1 MGKLDGKI
9 ALVTGA
15 NSGIGLAT
23 AKRFVNEGVFVF
35 ITGRRD
41 AQLSA
46 AAREIGK
53 NVAGVPGDVSNLGDL
68 DRLFARIKQEKGRLD
83 VLFANAGVAK
93 FAPFG
98 TITEEF
104 YESIFGVN
112 VKGLLF
118 TVQKALPL
126 MPDGA
131 SIILNASIVGSK
143 GLPANS
149 VYSATKAAVRSFAR
163 TWTTDLKSRRIRVNA
178 VSPGSID
185 TPGLSQL
192 LGTSEAGQQRLKMVS
207 SSIPLGRLGT
217 PDEIAKAVVFL
228 ASEDSSYIA
237 GIELF
242 VDGGFAQV

>member
-1 MGKLDGKI
+1 E
-9 ALVTGA
+9 
-15 NSGIGLAT
+15 LA
-23 AKRFVNEGVFVF
+23 
-35 ITGRRD
+35 
-41 AQLSA
+41 A

-53 NVAGVPGDVSNLGDL
+53 NVAGVQGDVSNLGDL
-68 DRLFARIKQEKGRLD
+68 DRLFARIKQDKGRLD
-83 VLFANAGVAK
+83 VLFANAGVATL
-93 FAPFG
+93 APFG

-104 YESIFGVN
+104 YESIFSVN

-131 SIILNASIVGSK
+131 SIVLNASIVGSK

-192 LGTSEAGQQRLKMVS
+192 LGTSEAGQQRLKMIS
-207 SSIPLGRLGT
+207 GSIPMGRLGI

-228 ASEDSSYIA
+228 ASEDSSYIT